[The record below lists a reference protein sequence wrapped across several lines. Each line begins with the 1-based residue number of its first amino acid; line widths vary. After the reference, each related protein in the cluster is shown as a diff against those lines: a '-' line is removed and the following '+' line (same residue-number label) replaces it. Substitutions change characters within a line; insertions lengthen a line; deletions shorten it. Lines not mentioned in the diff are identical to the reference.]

1 MSYLPIE
8 LARTI
13 DEDRFR
19 AAEGY
24 HRIDKALATRQ
35 KPSVNLVQNLI
46 HRLASAVKR
55 EGSIA
60 TEEANFAVPLPQTP
74 AR

>member
-19 AAEGY
+19 AAERY
-24 HRIDKALATRQ
+24 HRIDKALAAIQ
-35 KPSVNLVQNLI
+35 KPSANFVQNLI
-46 HRLASAVKR
+46 HALRGVMIREAQSAP
-55 EGSIA
+55 
-60 TEEANFAVPLPQTP
+60 EEANFAFPVPQAP